1 MIIYLCTP
9 APLAGVCH
17 YLLIYALIDKN
28 EIGPLLEGNFWL
40 RVWVSQSAKGSIRL
54 GEDRAIGYRTV
65 LPTVEG
71 LPRVKKNSLLL
82 DVIKEK
88 VEEVRED

>member
-1 MIIYLCTP
+1 MRS
-9 APLAGVCH
+9 
-17 YLLIYALIDKN
+17 
-28 EIGPLLEGNFWL
+28 GPLPEGGPWD
-40 RVWVSQSAKGSIRL
+40 SESGAIQSAQGSIRL
-54 GEDRAIGYRTV
+54 GEDRAIGYGTI

-88 VEEVRED
+88 VEEVREG